1 MFKMTLKI
9 YSLHLLLCNLL
20 TELYLQAYI
29 TDTDHIN
36 SNLVIM
42 EATE

>member
-1 MFKMTLKI
+1 MFKMTVQI
-9 YSLHLLLCNLL
+9 YSLYLMLCNLL
-20 TELYLQAYI
+20 TELYLQAYS
-29 TDTDHIN
+29 TDTDHTN